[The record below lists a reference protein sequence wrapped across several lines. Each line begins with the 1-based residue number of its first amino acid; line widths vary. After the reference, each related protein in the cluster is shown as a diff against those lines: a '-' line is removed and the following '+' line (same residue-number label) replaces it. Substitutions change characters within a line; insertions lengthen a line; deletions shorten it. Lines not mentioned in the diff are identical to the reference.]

1 MGRFR
6 LLSADRLPGVLILA
20 GLIAGLAAVN
30 SPLRP
35 YYDYAHHA
43 SVHLGIG
50 ALKAEEPLIL
60 WINDGLM
67 VFFFLL
73 VGLEIKR
80 ELLVGHLSTTG
91 QAALPA
97 YAAAGG
103 MAVPAL
109 IYVALAWSDAA
120 ALRGWAVP
128 TATDIVLATSM
139 IALLGSRVPTAL
151 RAFLLALA
159 VFDDIGAVLIIGL
172 FYGKGLVAAP
182 LAVAG
187 LALLGLWLLNSFAVA
202 RIWPYAAVGGLLWA
216 AMLSSGFEPALA
228 GVLIG
233 LAIPLGTPHVGGSPL
248 YRVER
253 TVRPWVS
260 AAVIPLFAFFNAG
273 VAIDA
278 TVFDSLLAP
287 PSMGIVLG
295 LFLGKPI
302 GILGAAWAAVR
313 LGAGRLPSGVTWVQ
327 IGGVAA
333 VAGVGF
339 TMSLFV
345 AALAFPD
352 ARLLASAKFAVL
364 VASAVSASAGLAVLS
379 AADRRAAFAAAASVQ
394 AVERPRRRP
403 SRPPS

>member
-1 MGRFR
+1 MSRFR
-6 LLSADRLPGVLILA
+6 LPSADRLPGVLILV

-35 YYDYAHHA
+35 YYDYAHHV

-80 ELLVGHLSTTG
+80 ELLAGHLSTTG

-109 IYVALAWSDAA
+109 IYVALAWPDAA
-120 ALRGWAVP
+120 ALRGWAIP

-139 IALLGSRVPTAL
+139 IALLGARVPTAL

-159 VFDDIGAVLIIGL
+159 IFDDIGAVAIIGL

-187 LALLGLWLLNSFAVA
+187 LALLGLWLLNRFAAA
-202 RIWPYAAVGGLLWA
+202 RLWPYAAVGGLLWA

-233 LAIPLGTPHVGGSPL
+233 FAIPLGRAHVGHSPL

-253 TVRPWVS
+253 KLRPWVS
-260 AAVIPLFAFFNAG
+260 AGVIPLFAFFNAG

-278 TVFDSLLAP
+278 TAFDSLLAP
-287 PSMGIVLG
+287 PSLGIVLG

-302 GILGAAWAAVR
+302 GIFGATWAAVR
-313 LGAGRLPSGVTWVQ
+313 LGAGRLPRGVTWVQ

-333 VAGVGF
+333 LAGIGF

-352 ARLLASAKFAVL
+352 ARLLASAK
-364 VASAVSASAGLAVLS
+364 LAVLAAS
-379 AADRRAAFAAAASVQ
+379 ALSASVGLAALYAADRRAGVSAAAGAQ
-394 AVERPRRRP
+394 AGDPPRRP
-403 SRPPS
+403 AP